1 MPRGRPKKAKA
12 TIAAEDDD
20 ANPLVREH
28 DSTQQGP
35 AEVDDSGSATSESLR
50 MQTATPPTPTSE
62 PMITSGDKQGEA
74 CALHPLVLLLAHRA
88 HLCT

>member
-12 TIAAEDDD
+12 TIAAEDND
-20 ANPLVREH
+20 AKQLVREH
-28 DSTQQGP
+28 DSTRQGL

-50 MQTATPPTPTSE
+50 MQTGTTPTPTSE

-74 CALHPLVLLLAHRA
+74 CALHPLVLLLAHHA